1 MFCLEL
7 ASSESSGNTQMQVTS
22 VSIEYFGFIVVRQAH
37 ASIFGF
43 WRASMSM
50 SAICLCRRNRKKHQ
64 HLCWMSFAFA
74 YGSRLVSRKF
84 AIVGVERMM
93 VHGSRAIWIGYNCWV
108 FDFMYV
114 VKATAN
120 SLHALHGGL
129 PLAHQQFL
137 YDNLTVT
144 TSAVRGSRNM
154 PFAIDIWRNNNEKKN
169 AFQMSNR
176 PFRYT
181 PMKHVLSI
189 MWSESESSAILFP
202 ISSGESCVVRLLL
215 HYHLNSKLNE
225 IRTGFFWVISRSIH

>member
-1 MFCLEL
+1 
-7 ASSESSGNTQMQVTS
+7 
-22 VSIEYFGFIVVRQAH
+22 
-37 ASIFGF
+37 
-43 WRASMSM
+43 
-50 SAICLCRRNRKKHQ
+50 
-64 HLCWMSFAFA
+64 MSFAFA
-74 YGSRLVSRKF
+74 YGSRLVSQKF

-154 PFAIDIWRNNNEKKN
+154 LFAIDIWRNNNEKK
-169 AFQMSNR
+169 MH
-176 PFRYT
+176 FR
-181 PMKHVLSI
+181 
-189 MWSESESSAILFP
+189 
-202 ISSGESCVVRLLL
+202 
-215 HYHLNSKLNE
+215 
-225 IRTGFFWVISRSIH
+225 WVIGRSDIRQWNMCFQLCDLKARVRRYFSQSALVNRAWCGCCYITTSIQNWMKSEPVSSE